1 MKPVALLRWGVSVAL
16 VVVLAAG
23 SRVPISA
30 LDADRAVVR
39 LSWRLRAE
47 EGAECRRPTQE
58 ELDRLPVHMRNPD
71 ACIGDLAP
79 YELRVDVDGTRRVTR
94 IVRPAG
100 VRGDRP
106 IFVYEELRLAP
117 GRHTLAVR
125 FGVQGAEM
133 GAEAALALEA
143 TVDLDAGRVVLVT
156 RGGDGTL
163 EARRPVR

>member
-1 MKPVALLRWGVSVAL
+1 MSASTLLRWGVSLAL
-16 VVVLAAG
+16 VGLLAAA
-23 SRVPISA
+23 SRVPIPA
-30 LDADRAVVR
+30 LDADSAVVR

-79 YELRVDVDGTRRVTR
+79 YELRVDVDGTARVSR

-106 IFVYEELRLAP
+106 IFVYDELRLAP
-117 GRHTLAVR
+117 GRHTLSVR
-125 FGVQGAEM
+125 FGVQDAGNDDDPV
-133 GAEAALALEA
+133 LSLET
-143 TVDLDAGRVVLVT
+143 TVDLEGGRVLLVT
-156 RGGDGTL
+156 RGADGAL